1 MKTRWMVLA
10 AAAIAL
16 TGCQQPTRVENAWV
30 RLPAVPGRPAAAYA
44 TIQPGSLG
52 QALIGVD
59 SPAVGRIE
67 LHESMTGHGGMGMMR
82 PLERVALTAHE
93 PTTLAPGGIHAM
105 LFDLK
110 GELRPGGT
118 IPLTFRFDGS
128 QDITVDAKLVG
139 AGDPAPK

>member
-1 MKTRWMVLA
+1 MKTRWATLMAVAALA
-10 AAAIAL
+10 
-16 TGCQQPTRVENAWV
+16 GCQQGPSVEDAWV
-30 RLPAVPGRPAAAYA
+30 RLPAVAGRPAAAYA
-44 TIQPGSLG
+44 AIQPGSLDR
-52 QALIGVD
+52 ALVGVT

-67 LHESMTGHGGMGMMR
+67 LHESMTGHGGMGAMR
-82 PLERVALTAHE
+82 PLERVKLTAHE

-110 GELRPGGT
+110 GELRSGGT